1 MRRGISI
8 FCCYKYK
15 QISIIMKKVIGVL
28 VISTSILFAGC
39 SKSDKTESP
48 DALKATQTVK
58 DLDTL
63 LPKYLSN
70 KKDTPLNNIIIYVEN
85 ENKGLVYHKA
95 FGFRNEEKTEPAEK
109 QNLFKTAS
117 VSKTFTAAVIMQMAE
132 EGKFSLNDPV
142 SKYIGDNSFVDFD
155 KLHLFNG
162 KSYGRIITIAQA
174 LSHTSGISDI
184 FEEDPQMIEYILSNP
199 QQQWTPKTLFE
210 KFYELG
216 YNTKAKFIPGAAD
229 RFNYSDVN
237 YFLLGLLIEKVSNNS
252 YQAEVRKRVLLPL
265 EMTVTYFEYRE
276 PKKSDNKFVE
286 TFFGDLN
293 VTRNMNT
300 SFDWAGGG
308 YVTTVLDFKKFIRGL
323 MANKLFKNATTLNSM
338 ITNHGGAES
347 SAGAEVLGYGYGI
360 YILKFNG
367 SIYYGHGG
375 FWGTYMLYCPEKKIT
390 LCLSLGQVYF
400 NSRGLIL
407 ITEIIKKIDY

>member
-1 MRRGISI
+1 M
-8 FCCYKYK
+8 K
-15 QISIIMKKVIGVL
+15 MKKVIAAVVL
-28 VISTSILFAGC
+28 SAGILFAGC
-39 SKSDKTESP
+39 KKSDNNESP
-48 DALKATQTVK
+48 GSIKATQTAK
-58 DLDTL
+58 ELDSL
-63 LPKYLSN
+63 LPRYLN
-70 KKDTPLNNIIIYVEN
+70 NNKDTPVNNILIYVEN

-95 FGFRNEEKTEPAEK
+95 FGFRNEEKTELAEK

-132 EGKFSLNDPV
+132 EGKFNLSDPLT
-142 SKYIGDNSFVDFD
+142 KYIGDNNFVDFD

-184 FEEDPQMIEYILSNP
+184 FEEDPQMIEYIINNP
-199 QQQWTPKTLFE
+199 QQQWTPKKLFE

-216 YNTKAKFIPGAAD
+216 YNTKAKFMPGTKD

-252 YQAEVRKRVLLPL
+252 YQAEVRKRVLVPL
-265 EMTVTYFEYRE
+265 EMTDTYFEYRE
-276 PKKSDNKFVE
+276 PKNSANKFVE

-293 VTRNMNT
+293 VTRNLNT

-347 SAGAEVLGYGYGI
+347 SDGAAVLGYGYGI
-360 YILKFNG
+360 DILKFNG

-375 FWGTYMLYCPEKKIT
+375 FWGTYMFYCPEKKIT
-390 LCLSLGQVYF
+390 LCLSVGQADF
-400 NSRGLIL
+400 NGGDL
-407 ITEIIKKIDY
+407 ITKIIKKVDY